1 MPESCGGGISLS
13 DFDEQFKNL
22 IIPHGLALSNKH
34 ISKSCYDVID
44 SDESI
49 HDSLYDKLL
58 KLASYEKPEEEV
70 EIEKTKKREIEKKK
84 EMEKAKEREVTLQPV
99 IPLLNKKKTKSNSKK
114 IKQKQTRRKP
124 RDIESRA
131 T

>member
-1 MPESCGGGISLS
+1 MSESCGGGISLS

-22 IIPHGLALSNKH
+22 IIPHGLALSKKH
-34 ISKSCYDVID
+34 TSKSCYDVID

-49 HDSLYDKLL
+49 HESLYDKLL

-70 EIEKTKKREIEKKK
+70 EMEKAKKRDIEKKK
-84 EMEKAKEREVTLQPV
+84 ELQKAKEREVTLQPV
-99 IPLLNKKKTKSNSKK
+99 IPLLNKKKTKSKGKK
-114 IKQKQTRRKP
+114 IKQKQTRRK
-124 RDIESRA
+124 R